1 MTQQYQQR
9 HGSIQNVLLAAFS
22 LAALALA
29 GWFFIGPTSG
39 VSAQEGQQTAE
50 AFLDLIRQG
59 NPSEAWDSTTAEF
72 KSAEGRESFLRSLNT
87 VQHVKEPVRFVSMQ
101 SVEANGLEKTE
112 FLFQTESGK
121 SIRIITGMEDGR
133 GKVEHWVP

>member
-9 HGSIQNVLLAAFS
+9 QGSIQNVLLAAFI

-39 VSAQEGQQTAE
+39 ISAQEGQQTAE
-50 AFLDLIRQG
+50 AFLELIRQG

-87 VQHVKEPVRFVSMQ
+87 VKHVKEPVRFVSMQ

-121 SIRIITGMEDGR
+121 SIRIIMGMEDGR

>member
-9 HGSIQNVLLAAFS
+9 HGSIQNVLLAAFI
-22 LAALALA
+22 LAALAFA

-39 VSAQEGQQTAE
+39 ISAKEGQQTAE
-50 AFLDLIRQG
+50 AFLELIRQD
-59 NPSEAWDSTTAEF
+59 NPSEAWDSTPAEF

-87 VQHVKEPVRFVSMQ
+87 VKHVKEPVRFVSMQ